1 MIQDWQLLG
10 AELQREAHQVPG
22 HSDDTRQFENRN
34 SQIANRKF

>member
-22 HSDDTRQFENRN
+22 HSNHARQFENRN
-34 SQIANRKF
+34 SQIANRKL